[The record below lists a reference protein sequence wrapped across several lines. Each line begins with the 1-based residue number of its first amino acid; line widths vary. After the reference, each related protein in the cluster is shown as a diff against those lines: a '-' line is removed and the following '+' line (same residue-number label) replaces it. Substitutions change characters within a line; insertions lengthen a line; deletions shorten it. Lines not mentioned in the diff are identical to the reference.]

1 MNGIEVCYCGNAKA
15 FPQILLSA
23 MSMAEHCGRAIK
35 VRLVTA
41 DLTDLDERFVPI
53 DERMCAVLREALKD
67 RNADSDTVIVDVEAQ
82 YRASL
87 SGGKNEKG
95 HYTPYAQFRLLFDL
109 VDDMPEKVIYLDTDT
124 MFVGD
129 ISPMWD
135 VDVEGVEFAAVKD
148 VVLSKMLK
156 PSYFNSGVMILNL
169 KRCRETGLLAKCR
182 KMVKNRKMIMPD
194 QTALNKYATAKLL
207 LPRRFNEQ
215 RDIREDTVIKHL
227 CRRIKRYGLLLR
239 IDNFK
244 QTDRDA
250 VHNKMKTHAFDVI
263 FARYDELAEKYPEII
278 K

>member
-1 MNGIEVCYCGNAKA
+1 MNGIEVCYCGNVKA

-23 MSMAEHCGRAIK
+23 MSMAEHCDRAIK

-67 RNADSDTVIVDVEAQ
+67 RNADSDAVIVDVEAQ

-156 PSYFNSGVMILNL
+156 PGYFNSGVMILNL

-194 QTALNKYATAKLL
+194 QTALHRLHKARLI

-215 RDIREDTVIKHL
+215 RRPKSDTVIKHF
-227 CRRIKRYGLLLR
+227 CRGIRWFPFFCIYNYKQWER
-239 IDNFK
+239 DN
-244 QTDRDA
+244 
-250 VHNKMKTHAFDVI
+250 VHNKLRLFCFDDLYEE
-263 FARYDELAEKYPEII
+263 YDRLLAEHPEVNL
-278 K
+278 